1 MPETDPAVT
10 PVIQP
15 VPGLSAG
22 AMAGLVFK
30 VGIVAA
36 LLGGSLWLLRR
47 YAGANPR
54 TGGRTGAV
62 AVVDTIALA
71 QGRVLYLLDVGDRA
85 LIVGAT
91 AQQLSLVG
99 EVSDAGV
106 LARLRET
113 PERAMPPL
121 SDSFQ
126 RLGSFVQSLSAGRIT
141 ARPPARNLVTTPDA
155 PRGSGGQAAD
165 EQAFAELLAEYT
177 ASGYAGADHRSQAGG
192 SVPPQRSTAAPRAE
206 AGGTDDRNA
215 RLRLLAERLR
225 AARETA

>member
-1 MPETDPAVT
+1 
-10 PVIQP
+10 
-15 VPGLSAG
+15 
-22 AMAGLVFK
+22 
-30 VGIVAA
+30 
-36 LLGGSLWLLRR
+36 
-47 YAGANPR
+47 
-54 TGGRTGAV
+54 V

-99 EVSDAGV
+99 EVSDAAV
-106 LARLRET
+106 LARLRAA
-113 PERAMPPL
+113 PERAMPPF

-126 RLGSFVQSLSAGRIT
+126 RLGSFMQSLSAGRVS
-141 ARPPARNLVTTPDA
+141 ARPPARDLVTTTTPNA
-155 PRGSGGQAAD
+155 TSSAGEQAAD

-192 SVPPQRSTAAPRAE
+192 SVPPQRSTPAPRAE
-206 AGGTDDRNA
+206 AGGTDDRSA